1 MSKAYEL
8 IYESLN
14 EIINDLEENDGKN
27 LKRETIL
34 IKKNESKQLTD
45 KKVRKINFD
54 EKFFEQAMM

>member
-34 IKKNESKQLTD
+34 IKKMNQS
-45 KKVRKINFD
+45 N
-54 EKFFEQAMM
+54 